1 MFDMA
6 AKSYGMSRY
15 YYVYVL
21 SSETR
26 ELYVGITNNLDR
38 RLAEHRASYNPHSY
52 SSRHATN
59 RLVYFEVTSDPG
71 SAIRREKRLKRL
83 SRQRKLRLIEK
94 VNPEWKDL
102 SQGGA

>member
-71 SAIRREKRLKRL
+71 SGNP
-83 SRQRKLRLIEK
+83 SRKATQASE
-94 VNPEWKDL
+94 PPTETSSD
-102 SQGGA
+102 